1 MKQMQITF
9 KSGAQVTVD
18 CDEVTVS
25 RSRVDHT
32 LEGLKWTTPDGWKSR
47 LMAVELQEIACVVVL
62 K

>member
-18 CDEVTVS
+18 AEEVIVS
-25 RSRVDHT
+25 RSRIDRT
-32 LEGLKWTTPDGWKSR
+32 LEGVKWTTPHGWKSR

-62 K
+62 S